1 LNVMKSFLN
10 FFSEAR
16 QTKASTRAKQLGLTG
31 DGQGN
36 WVDKAGNIVARTE
49 GGELVFTNKGGGT
62 QEREPGKAAQY
73 KTPEQEPQKR
83 VSQPEVEGGK
93 RLDGEE
99 EGNGTKEGDKTGQ
112 TLTLVFGRFNP
123 PTIGHKKLLD
133 ASKQVAGDGDLRI
146 YPSRSYDPKKNPLD
160 PGQKSE
166 LMKKMFPDHEGSIIN
181 DDSVKTIFDAL
192 KIADEE
198 GYSNVKI
205 VVGSDRVGEFDNL
218 AQKYNGELYDFEE
231 IETISAGQREDDAEG
246 VEGMSAS
253 KLRKAAAE
261 NDFETFRSGIPDNID
276 DKTVKTIMNTVRKGM
291 QVATESWSL
300 WEIAPKFDWKNLREN
315 YVTGKIFK
323 INQMVENLN
332 TGLVGKIVR
341 RGTNYLI
348 CVTEEDIMFKSWIRD
363 LREYTEVKMDR
374 RMRTKG
380 KPNTLDGTTG
390 YFKNAAAITPGFEK
404 GDKTNLQPGG
414 KPYKGPKS
422 NFREFLNNYR
432 KKSI

>member
-1 LNVMKSFLN
+1 MKSFLN

-16 QTKASTRAKQLGLTG
+16 QTKASSRAKQLGLTG

-49 GGELVFTNKGGGT
+49 GGELRFTDRKGGAER
-62 QEREPGKAAQY
+62 QETGKAAQY
-73 KTPEQEPQKR
+73 KTPEQQPQKR
-83 VSQPEVEGGK
+83 VAQPEVEGGK
-93 RLDGEE
+93 REGGEE
-99 EGNGTKEGDKTGQ
+99 EGNETKGGDKTGE

-123 PTIGHKKLLD
+123 PTVGHKKVLD
-133 ASKQVAGDGDLRI
+133 ASAQVAGDGDLRI

-160 PGQKSE
+160 PTQKTD
-166 LMKKMFPDHEGSIIN
+166 LMKKMFPDHEENIVN
-181 DDSVKTIFDAL
+181 DESVKTIFDAL
-192 KIADEE
+192 KIADSE
-198 GYSNVKI
+198 GYSNIKI

-218 AQKYNGELYDFEE
+218 AQKYNGDLYDFDE

-246 VEGMSAS
+246 VSGMSAS
-253 KLRKAAAE
+253 KMRKAAAE
-261 NDFETFRSGIPDNID
+261 GDFETFRTGIPDNID
-276 DKTVKTIMNTVRKGM
+276 DATAKTIMTTVRKAMNVEEG
-291 QVATESWSL
+291 WSL
-300 WEIAPKFDWKNLREN
+300 WQIAPKFDWKNLREN

-332 TGLVGKIVR
+332 TGLIGKIVR

-363 LREYTEVKMDR
+363 LREYSEVKMDR
-374 RMRTKG
+374 KMRIPKT
-380 KPNTLDGTTG
+380 PNTLTGTTG
-390 YFKNAAAITPGFEK
+390 HFKHVADMTPGFEK
-404 GDKTNLQPGG
+404 GDKTNLQYGG

-422 NFREFLNNYR
+422 NFREFLNNYK

>member
-1 LNVMKSFLN
+1 MKSFLN

-49 GGELVFTNKGGGT
+49 GGELVFTNKGGGA
-62 QEREPGKAAQY
+62 QKRETGKAAQY

-83 VSQPEVEGGK
+83 VAQPEVEGGK
-93 RLDGEE
+93 REGGEE
-99 EGNGTKEGDKTGQ
+99 EGNETRGGDKTGE

-374 RMRTKG
+374 RMRTRR

-390 YFKNAAAITPGFEK
+390 YFKNAVAITPGFEK